1 MREDLATFMKRHENV
16 NESNDDYLRDIVQQ
30 VAITAKQTEDASII
44 FGKRR
49 ALQDFLNHIRSR
61 PSAGITD
68 IWFKN
73 RSSDLLEEARLHDQ
87 AQSAFNQE
95 IKSGSITY
103 AEWVSKLE
111 VITKGR
117 GELIGYI
124 GELKSLS
131 DQVVSYYAELDSA
144 NRADMQAAQ
153 QRAAALYALG
163 NSLSQWSY
171 QQQQNNYQQ
180 QILNSLNRPR
190 TCSQYG
196 SSITCN

>member
-1 MREDLATFMKRHENV
+1 MQDDLTAFMKRHENF
-16 NESNDDYLRDIVQQ
+16 NESSDEYLRDIVQQ

-49 ALQDFLNHIRSR
+49 ALQNFLNHMGSR
-61 PSAGITD
+61 PNAGITD

-73 RSSDLLEEARLHDQ
+73 RSSDLLEGARLHDQ
-87 AQSAFNQE
+87 AQATFNQE
-95 IKSGSITY
+95 IESGSLTY
-103 AEWVSKLE
+103 AEWISKLE

-117 GELIGYI
+117 GELVGYI
-124 GELKSLS
+124 GELKALS
-131 DQVVSYYAELDSA
+131 DQVASYYTELDSA

-163 NSLSQWSY
+163 NSLSQLSY

-180 QILNSLNRPR
+180 QILNSINRPR

-196 SSITCN
+196 SSITCY